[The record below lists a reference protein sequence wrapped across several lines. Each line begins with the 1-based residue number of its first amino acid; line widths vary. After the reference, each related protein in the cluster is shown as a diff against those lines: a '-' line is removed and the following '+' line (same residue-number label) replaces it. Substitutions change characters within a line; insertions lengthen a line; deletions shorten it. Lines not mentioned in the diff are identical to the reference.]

1 MPCLTHSEKN
11 NKMWKKSDIGLDLI
25 AMYVFPTNT
34 LKSVVQAPDSSLLWV
49 GV

>member
-1 MPCLTHSEKN
+1 MPCLTPNEKN
-11 NKMWKKSDIGLDLI
+11 NRMGKKSDIGLDLI

-34 LKSVVQAPDSSLLWV
+34 LKTVIQAPDSSLLWV